1 MAGDRAERHCREGHD
16 GGGTGGRGREIAG
29 RGRNVV
35 GAPDQQVDAQ
45 AGDQPRGQRQEA
57 LRRGQAPGEPHEVEA
72 REWQAD
78 DGGRAQTRRDGR
90 QNARGIGPAFA
101 RRERPAE
108 DDEADKDAE
117 NAELDLGQRGND
129 GKHRGELAA
138 IPQQRSQTEK
148 HEERADD
155 VRLAPDR
162 AVEPG
167 DGIEQDDRGRAHR
180 PPPRR
185 TQLLRHH
192 EDDTGQGQVREDRDQ
207 LDRLTDATERR
218 DEQAQDPQE
227 EQVDGGIVQEAG
239 LVVEPHRALRDELAA
254 PSLERSEV
262 GREARPRQ

>member
-1 MAGDRAERHCREGHD
+1 VAGDRAERHCREGHD
-16 GGGTGGRGREIAG
+16 GAAPAGRGREIAG

-90 QNARGIGPAFA
+90 QNARGSGRPSA

-148 HEERADD
+148 HEERATTSAWPQIALLNQ
-155 VRLAPDR
+155 VMGLNRTIAAAP
-162 AVEPG
+162 P
-167 DGIEQDDRGRAHR
+167 

-185 TQLLRHH
+185 TSSCAITRTTPARARSVKIGISLIDSPTPPNGETNRP
-192 EDDTGQGQVREDRDQ
+192 G
-207 LDRLTDATERR
+207 
-218 DEQAQDPQE
+218 PQE
-227 EQVDGGIVQEAG
+227 EQVDGG
-239 LVVEPHRALRDELAA
+239 
-254 PSLERSEV
+254 
-262 GREARPRQ
+262 